1 MSQLK
6 SQAKPFEISKWEV
19 KEAWEEVRA
28 NKGAPGVD
36 GQSIAEFEKGLKN
49 NLYRV
54 WNRMSSGSYFPPPV
68 RAVAIPKPHGG
79 GERILGIPAVA
90 DRVAQTV
97 VARHLVR
104 RVDPIFHPDSFGY
117 RPGRSALD
125 AVKKCRERSWK
136 RDWIVE
142 FDISQFFDSVPWDLL
157 VKAVEVH
164 TDAVWVKLYVRR
176 WLAAPLKMPDGT
188 LLERE
193 CGTPQ
198 GAPVSPVLANLF
210 LHYAFDVWMA
220 REFPA
225 VSFERYADDAVVHC
239 VTERQARQVLAAL
252 SDRMAEVGL
261 RLHPAKTRIVYCRD
275 GLRRGS
281 YEHTSFTFL
290 GFTFQQRQMRDK
302 NGRIRWS
309 FRPAVSRD
317 ALKRLGEEVR
327 SWRLHRRVNL
337 TVEELA
343 QRINPIVAGWMQYY
357 GRFYRSAM
365 YPLLMR
371 INAYLV
377 RWLRNKY
384 RRFRAMRKAITAF
397 QRAAKRRPG
406 MFAQWRWVSSPS
418 LAW

>member
-28 NKGAPGVD
+28 NRGAPGVD
-36 GQSIAEFEKGLKN
+36 GQSIADFEKDLKN
-49 NLYRV
+49 NLYKV

-79 GERILGIPAVA
+79 GDRILGIPAVA

-125 AVKKCRERSWK
+125 AVEKCRERSWK
-136 RDWIVE
+136 RDWVVE

-157 VKAVEVH
+157 VKAVEAH

-188 LLERE
+188 LLGRE

-252 SDRMAEVGL
+252 SERMAEVGL
-261 RLHPAKTRIVYCRD
+261 RLHPAKTRIVYCQD

-309 FRPAVSRD
+309 FRPAVSRN

-357 GRFYRSAM
+357 GRFYRSAL

-384 RRFRAMRKAITAF
+384 RRFRAMRKAIAAL

>member
-1 MSQLK
+1 
-6 SQAKPFEISKWEV
+6 
-19 KEAWEEVRA
+19 
-28 NKGAPGVD
+28 
-36 GQSIAEFEKGLKN
+36 
-49 NLYRV
+49 
-54 WNRMSSGSYFPPPV
+54 
-68 RAVAIPKPHGG
+68 
-79 GERILGIPAVA
+79 
-90 DRVAQTV
+90 
-97 VARHLVR
+97 
-104 RVDPIFHPDSFGY
+104 
-117 RPGRSALD
+117 
-125 AVKKCRERSWK
+125 
-136 RDWIVE
+136 VE

-157 VKAVEVH
+157 VKAVEAH

-188 LLERE
+188 LLGRE

-220 REFPA
+220 REFPT
-225 VSFERYADDAVVHC
+225 VPFERYADDAVVHC

-252 SDRMAEVGL
+252 SGRMAEAGL
-261 RLHPAKTRIVYCRD
+261 RLHPAKTRIVYCQD

-281 YEHTSFTFL
+281 YGHTSFTFL

-309 FRPAVSRD
+309 FRPAVSND

-384 RRFRAMRKAITAF
+384 RRFRAMRKAIAAF
-397 QRAAKRRPG
+397 QRAAQRRPG
-406 MFAQWRWVSSPS
+406 MFAQWRWTSSPS